1 MKTSWGLSPSYNMT
15 NVPME
20 GKIGHREKY
29 RGKTIGRCME
39 NIRQRERPGMD
50 SLTALRRNKVC

>member
-1 MKTSWGLSPSYNMT
+1 
-15 NVPME
+15 ME

-29 RGKTIGRCME
+29 KGKTIGRCME

-50 SLTALRRNKVC
+50 SLTALRKNKVCWHLDPGL